1 MPLSRRLTLFLRGFR
16 LIRPF
21 ESQPFMQEAT

>member
-21 ESQPFMQEAT
+21 ESQPLM